1 MIDSILSSREQKLIQ
16 IQNLLQSHE
25 LVISVKSNIPGSN
38 KNISEAYLLV
48 RLFHVELSK
57 MLIFKKPSMTESA
70 DGPYFLIPIKHGD
83 PNEMKKVM
91 INIESSHPLG
101 RFIDLDVH
109 QHSDASISREDLG
122 VPPRKCYLCEHDAH
136 FCSRNQT
143 HDIQDLVTY
152 VKENVSAYLNDQI
165 LSMIDQAILTE
176 LELDDKF
183 GLVTKTS
190 SGSHE
195 DMDYHLMLK
204 AKEIIVPYLLRL
216 FMKGYESFELAH
228 LLEESR
234 PLGIEAEL
242 EMLKATNGI
251 NCYKGLIFMLGLTV
265 ISSGYALSHNQKF
278 HEIFTN
284 ISVMTKDIFK
294 EFDMKPKTFGM
305 EAYRTH
311 QIKGARGEAYLG
323 LPSVQIA
330 LKELLHLS
338 KLNDIALR
346 VALKEL
352 ILESEDTVLLKR
364 AGSLK
369 CYHEIKNILRSV
381 DINDITD
388 VRGFTQFS
396 IQNHLS
402 FGGSADLLVV
412 SIYLYDIHQI
422 FYSK

>member
-70 DGPYFLIPIKHGD
+70 DGPYFLIPIKHSD
-83 PNEMKKVM
+83 PKEMKMMM
-91 INIESSHPLG
+91 ISIENTHPLG

-183 GLVTKTS
+183 GLVSKTS

-352 ILESEDTVLLKR
+352 IL
-364 AGSLK
+364 
-369 CYHEIKNILRSV
+369 
-381 DINDITD
+381 
-388 VRGFTQFS
+388 
-396 IQNHLS
+396 
-402 FGGSADLLVV
+402 
-412 SIYLYDIHQI
+412 
-422 FYSK
+422 